1 MLTLTPGAADLVEDI
16 LARDGV
22 PDGSGLRIVQA
33 APNASGALGAD
44 DLGLV
49 LAAGPDDGD
58 QVIEEAGARIFVEG
72 GAVAAFVD
80 DKELDAQQDEGDL
93 HFMIRD
99 QA

>member
-1 MLTLTPGAADLVEDI
+1 M

-33 APNASGALGAD
+33 APNASGALAAD

-49 LAAGPDDGD
+49 LAAGPDASD

-72 GAVAAFVD
+72 GAVAEFVE
-80 DKELDAQQDEGDL
+80 DKELDAQQDADEV

-99 QA
+99 QT